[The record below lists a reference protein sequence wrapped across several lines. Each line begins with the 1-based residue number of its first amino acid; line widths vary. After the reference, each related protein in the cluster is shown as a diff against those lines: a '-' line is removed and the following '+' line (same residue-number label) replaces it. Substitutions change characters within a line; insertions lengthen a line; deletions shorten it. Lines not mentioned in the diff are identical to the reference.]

1 MAKKKSGDEE
11 EPKGGGGK
19 KKIVIG
25 VLLAIGLFG
34 AKTML
39 SKPPSPAEA
48 AAAKVA
54 AEQELNALCERQ
66 NATHDKDEEAED
78 GGHESEPASTT
89 TTVAGAADA
98 EEIDPHTERGGVLEL
113 EPLTVNLADG
123 HYLKIGIALQLDTAT
138 LVEVAKEE
146 GLGAKALDMAI
157 AALSTKTMDDLSKAK
172 VREELK
178 QKLGVDTCHAY
189 EGEVLTVYFTNFVMQ

>member
-11 EPKGGGGK
+11 EEAKGGGK
-19 KKIVIG
+19 KKIIIG
-25 VLLAIGLFG
+25 VVLAVALFG

-54 AEQELNALCERQ
+54 AEQELDALCERQ
-66 NATHDKDEEAED
+66 NTSHDEEAD
-78 GGHESEPASTT
+78 AKHESDSATTT
-89 TTVAGAADA
+89 TTVAAAAA

-123 HYLKIGIALQLDTAT
+123 HYLKIGIALQLDKVT
-138 LVEVAKEE
+138 LVETAKEE

-157 AALSTKTMDDLSKAK
+157 AALSPHTMDDLSKAK

-178 QKLGVDTCHAY
+178 RGLGIDACQAY